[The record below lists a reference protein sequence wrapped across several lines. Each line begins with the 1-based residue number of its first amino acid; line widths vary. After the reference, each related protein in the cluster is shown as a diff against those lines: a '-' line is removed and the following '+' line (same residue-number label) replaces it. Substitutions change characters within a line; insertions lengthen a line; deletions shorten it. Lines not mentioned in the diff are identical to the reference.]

1 MDRIVEGFLVAANA
15 GIQSA
20 ESPYCARVQGRG
32 KGIGHH
38 AGIVPTQGRRMRKR
52 RGCILAGDVCG
63 VGQEDCLA
71 LGRVILLLERLV
83 GPEAD
88 DGQSQR
94 IDGQLIILHVVAED
108 IGHAGGPSLPLE
120 FGMVRRVPGSC
131 IPSRTQ
137 CAPNRVIAAGRPR
150 RRF

>member
-20 ESPYCARVQGRG
+20 ESPCCPTCKDEVRAAA
-32 KGIGHH
+32 I
-38 AGIVPTQGRRMRKR
+38 TQGLHPRSAGECGSVKGAFWPEMCAALDMRTASLSR
-52 RGCILAGDVCG
+52 S
-63 VGQEDCLA
+63 
-71 LGRVILLLERLV
+71 VILLLERLV

-94 IDGQLIILHVVAED
+94 IDGQLIVLHVVAED

-120 FGMVRRVPGSC
+120 FCMIRRV
-131 IPSRTQ
+131 
-137 CAPNRVIAAGRPR
+137 RVHLLELNPR
-150 RRF
+150 RIR